1 MNLVLI
7 TNSLLGHSYLRWKLF
22 IAQSSCFLF
31 DLVFNRVFRAIIWS
45 EVSVSNSEFLY
56 QEFLFV
62 HENLILGR
70 QYFVSSFY

>member
-1 MNLVLI
+1 M
-7 TNSLLGHSYLRWKLF
+7 
-22 IAQSSCFLF
+22 FLF